1 MIGSASR
8 GRSADGRNKPV
19 PDELPNS
26 VRTLFA
32 LDSLGDYDPGFSPQL
47 SALPLASDAENG
59 EFSGPSD
66 ARGSMREAYI
76 GIDVGTMSARAGVFD
91 STGRLIASARQ
102 PIAVWRA
109 PGDIV
114 EQSSDDIWSAVTSAV
129 REALQASGLPAQ
141 SVRGMGLDATCSL
154 VVLDHKARPLSVSR
168 TDAPERNVVVWMD
181 HRAVEEAEWIN
192 ASGHEALRYVG
203 GKISPEMHA
212 PKLAWL
218 ARCKPETIDAA
229 GHFFDLTDFLSFRA
243 TGSLIRSAC
252 PATCKFGYLAH
263 EKRWPDDFFDSVGL
277 GFLKDNNYA
286 RIGAATAWPGTPL
299 GRGLTTEA
307 AAAMGLAPG
316 TPVGAGLID
325 AHAGAAGTLGARGA
339 GMSADP
345 RLRLALILGTS
356 SSCMALS
363 SEPRFVEGVWGPHFG
378 ALTPN
383 QWLID
388 GGQSAFGGAIDH
400 LLRLH
405 PAFAEL
411 EARAGPRALQALEQD
426 IVARAG
432 GLSQAALIAEEL
444 HVLPDFIGSRSPSA
458 DAGARG
464 GVLGMDLREDA
475 ASLQELYVAGLCGL
489 AYGLA
494 DIVCKLERS
503 GYEFDAIV
511 VSGGAARS
519 ELVRQIIADV
529 CGKTVGSSESPEP
542 VLLGS
547 AMVGAVAAGT
557 QTIASAMSSMST
569 LAKGAAAPVG
579 GAIAAF
585 HAQKAHA
592 CGMLRR
598 TEREIR
604 EVNRKSRWPEVVIF
618 DCDGVLVDSE
628 VIALG
633 VTRRRLEEAGLRL
646 TDQETRE
653 RFLGLRPDSVLRRI
667 ETELGVPLPKEFSGD
682 LSRDILSMFAREL
695 KGVEGVRQAVGR
707 LRARVCVAS
716 SSAPERLR
724 FALRVVGYEGMFAP
738 NIFSAAEVAEGK
750 PSPDLFLHAARSM
763 GVAPKDCL
771 VIEDSVAGVAAARAA
786 GMTVFGFV
794 GASHFSRPYEGADLA
809 AAGSELI
816 FNDMAQLPDLVAAR
830 AAHAAVAGAE

>member
-1 MIGSASR
+1 
-8 GRSADGRNKPV
+8 
-19 PDELPNS
+19 
-26 VRTLFA
+26 
-32 LDSLGDYDPGFSPQL
+32 
-47 SALPLASDAENG
+47 
-59 EFSGPSD
+59 
-66 ARGSMREAYI
+66 MREAYI
-76 GIDVGTMSARAGVFD
+76 GVDVGTLSARAGIFD
-91 STGRLIASARQ
+91 SVGQLIASARR
-102 PIAVWRA
+102 PIAIWRE

-114 EQSSDDIWSAVTSAV
+114 EQSSDDIWGAVTSAV
-129 REALQASGLPAQ
+129 SEAVEASGLPPEAI
-141 SVRGMGLDATCSL
+141 RGMGFDATCSL
-154 VVLDHKARPLSVSR
+154 VALDRNARPLSVSP
-168 TDAPERNVVVWMD
+168 TDASERDVIVWMD
-181 HRAVEEAEWIN
+181 HRAVDDAERIN
-192 ASGHEALRYVG
+192 AGEHKTLRYVG
-203 GKISPEMHA
+203 GKISLEMHA

-218 ARCKPETIDAA
+218 ARRKPETIGAA

-243 TGSLIRSAC
+243 TGSLTRSAC
-252 PATCKFGYLAH
+252 PATCKFAYLAH
-263 EKRWPDDFFDSVGL
+263 EKRWPDEFFDSVGL
-277 GFLKDNNYA
+277 GFLKDDHYA
-286 RIGAATAWPGTPL
+286 RIGAEMAPPGARL
-299 GRGLTTEA
+299 GRGLTPKA
-307 AAAMGLAPG
+307 AAAMALRPG

-345 RLRLALILGTS
+345 RRRLALILGTS

-363 SEPRFVEGVWGPHFG
+363 DEPQFIDGVWGPHFG

-388 GGQSAFGGAIDH
+388 GGQSAFGAAIDH

-405 PAFAEL
+405 PAFGEL
-411 EARAGPRALQALEQD
+411 HARAGPHALLALEKD

-432 GLSQAALIAEEL
+432 GLSQAAIIAEGL

-458 DAGARG
+458 DPGARG

-475 ASLQELYVAGLCGL
+475 ASLQELYVAGLSGL

-494 DIVCKLERS
+494 DIVGKLERS
-503 GYEFDAIV
+503 GYQFDAII

-519 ELVRQIIADV
+519 GLVRQIIADV
-529 CGKTVGSSESPEP
+529 CGKTVESPETSEP

-557 QTIASAMSSMST
+557 QTMASAMSSMST
-569 LAKGAAAPVG
+569 LAAGAAAPAG
-579 GAIAAF
+579 GTIAAF
-585 HAQKAHA
+585 HARKRRA
-592 CGMLRR
+592 CEMLRR

-604 EVNRKSRWPEVVIF
+604 ELHRKSRWPEVVIF

-633 VTRRRLEEAGLRL
+633 VTRRRLGEAGLRL

-653 RFLGLRPDSVLRRI
+653 RFLGLRLDSVMRRI
-667 ETELGVPLPKEFSGD
+667 ETELGAPLPEEFPGD
-682 LSRDILSMFAREL
+682 LSREILATFAREL
-695 KGVEGVRQAVGR
+695 KGVEGVRQAVGG

-724 FALRVVGYEGMFAP
+724 FALRVTGYEVLFAP

-750 PSPDLFLHAARSM
+750 PSPDLFLFAARAMSA
-763 GVAPKDCL
+763 APKDCL
-771 VIEDSVAGVAAARAA
+771 VIEDSVAGVVGARAA

-794 GASHFSRPYEGADLA
+794 GASHFSPPDEGAELT
-809 AAGSELI
+809 AAGAELL
-816 FNDMAQLPDLVAAR
+816 FDDMAQLPDLVAAR
-830 AAHAAVAGAE
+830 AAQADAAGAD